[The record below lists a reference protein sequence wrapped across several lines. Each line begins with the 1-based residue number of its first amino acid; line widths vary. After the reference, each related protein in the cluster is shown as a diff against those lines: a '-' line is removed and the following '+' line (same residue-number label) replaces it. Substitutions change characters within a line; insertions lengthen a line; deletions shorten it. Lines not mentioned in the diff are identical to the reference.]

1 MKLEDAKTAIA
12 KITQLKVKNRRREL
26 AFLRRGPRPENALN
40 CLGLVSQFVYPK
52 SVDDLSACAEVLSSF
67 VAGDCETGQLGFGR
81 AMSLLV
87 ADSPSADL
95 RVSRVLGAQNIV
107 ELQAQLRPILTLM
120 RSKGITPDYAQLL
133 ADVANYSAEAWR
145 GNIVARWSLGYY
157 RGMRAEKG
165 QVNEAEPIEEAA

>member
-1 MKLEDAKTAIA
+1 MKLEDAKTPIA
-12 KITQLKVKNRRREL
+12 KITQLKLKNRRREL
-26 AFLRRGPRPENALN
+26 AFLRRGPRLENALN
-40 CLGLVSQFVYPK
+40 CLSVVSEFVYPK

-87 ADSPSADL
+87 ADSPSSDI
-95 RVSRVLGAQNIV
+95 RVSRVLSAQNIV

-133 ADVANYSAEAWR
+133 ADVANFSAEAWR
-145 GNIVARWSLGYY
+145 SNIVARWSLGYY

-165 QVNEAEPIEEAA
+165 QMNDAEPIGEAA

>member
-1 MKLEDAKTAIA
+1 MKLEDAKTTIGKIA
-12 KITQLKVKNRRREL
+12 QLKLKNRRREL

-40 CLGLVSQFVYPK
+40 CLSLVSQFVYPK

-107 ELQAQLRPILTLM
+107 ELQSQLRPILTLM

-165 QVNEAEPIEEAA
+165 QANEADPIEEAA